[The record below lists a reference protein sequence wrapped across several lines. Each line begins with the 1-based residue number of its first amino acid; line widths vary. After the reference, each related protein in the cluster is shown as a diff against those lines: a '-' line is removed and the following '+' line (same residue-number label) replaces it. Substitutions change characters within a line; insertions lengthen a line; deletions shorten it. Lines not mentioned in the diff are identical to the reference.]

1 MYHSTDIDGVT
12 EINPD
17 LHTLRAIIDS
27 LQDADLEEFDHP
39 DVALV
44 DDNSGWSISLYPNG
58 TATLENLE
66 DEDESPRYR
75 KGLSPEAGLELWMM
89 LADGE
94 IETLLAMRWERNIS

>member
-1 MYHSTDIDGVT
+1 MYHTTDIDGIT

-17 LHTLRAIIDS
+17 IHKLRELIDS
-27 LQDADLEEFDHP
+27 LSDAEMDDYEHP

-44 DDNSGWSISLYPNG
+44 DDRSGWSISLYPNG

-75 KGLSPEAGLELWMM
+75 KGLSAETCLELWTM

-94 IETLLAMRWERNIS
+94 IESLLAMRWERNVS